1 MEDSLYNEL
10 NAKNAQPSNYHPV
23 FLAQK
28 DVIAYALSKGYSR
41 KTIWEDL
48 KAQKKFGGCYITFCS
63 YVTRYITNNPIL
75 EATQTQPK
83 KEQTQPK
90 ASTTKPPQTFDWS
103 PNYDPED
110 LY

>member
-48 KAQKKFGGCYITFCS
+48 KAQRKFGGCYITFCS
-63 YVTRYITNNPIL
+63 YVTRYITNESPHKTIP
-75 EATQTQPK
+75 TQSK
-83 KEQTQPK
+83 KQTIKK
-90 ASTTKPPQTFDWS
+90 APTKQENSFDWS
-103 PNYDPED
+103 PNYDPEE

>member
-28 DVIAYALSKGYSR
+28 DEISFALSKGYSR
-41 KTIWEDL
+41 KVIWEIL
-48 KAQKKFGGCYITFCS
+48 KSKNKFGGCYITFCS
-63 YVTRYITNNPIL
+63 YVTRYITHSPTI
-75 EATQTQPK
+75 ETTQRQSKT
-83 KEQTQPK
+83 
-90 ASTTKPPQTFDWS
+90 STTKPPNTFDWS
-103 PNYDPED
+103 PNYDPKD